1 MRFKEIKEISSDSVR
16 LLTEFGSPGMIR
28 SLHKIKE
35 IVSIVQE
42 ITEYIEE
49 PQMAN
54 SIERMRT
61 AYEAVQHARDRLETV
76 STLVNE
82 AGLANDITNLTL
94 SVKSRRNS
102 ESNQNLDEMVNAFK
116 NLTKSFKILSDE
128 LRR

>member
-1 MRFKEIKEISSDSVR
+1 MVLKEIKEISSDSVK

-28 SLHKIKE
+28 SLQNIKE

-49 PQMAN
+49 PRMAN

-76 STLVNE
+76 AALVNE
-82 AGLANDITNLTL
+82 TGLANDTTNLAL
-94 SVKSRRNS
+94 SVKSRKNS
-102 ESNQNLDEMVNAFK
+102 ESNQNLDEMINAFK
-116 NLTKSFKILSDE
+116 NLAKSFKILSDE